1 MWSKIELFYLYL
13 SSSLHSLSSTLSF
26 LPLYTLSS
34 TLISS
39 SDLRSN
45 QRPRR
50 HSKRKIHHYFLRQK
64 VINRNWNHY
73 RNAKRRY
80 ASQSHQI
87 LLPLGT
93 ISFIV
98 HSPKY
103 HRSLRQFVN
112 ISNNNFSAH
121 GQIPLL
127 LHRILVWLIFSRRRT
142 Q

>member
-34 TLISS
+34 TLVSS

-73 RNAKRRY
+73 RNAKR
-80 ASQSHQI
+80 
-87 LLPLGT
+87 
-93 ISFIV
+93 IV
-98 HSPKY
+98 N
-103 HRSLRQFVN
+103 V
-112 ISNNNFSAH
+112 SNNNFSAH
-121 GQIPLL
+121 GQNPLL
-127 LHRILVWLIFSRRRT
+127 LHRSLVWLTFLREKNSVTKMAPILFRPQIWIVFAHVLIF
-142 Q
+142 